1 MLLQLL
7 NASLDACASLIDL
20 PGILKLVS
28 WPLCN
33 TFARLLV
40 SCCAEMVHAAS
51 AAQRLFETP
60 IPVSYTRHTSRS
72 LMLWLL
78 TLPFA
83 LWPIMGLSM
92 VPACLFISYVS
103 YARISQASHA
113 TYSLK
118 LTHLLVCSAVP
129 SHSNPAAW
137 EFMCCSTMQAY
148 LACVLCIYRH
158 GGIWGKSMCLAM
170 FGPPAGLLKSV

>member
-1 MLLQLL
+1 MQHI
-7 NASLDACASLIDL
+7 S
-20 PGILKLVS
+20 
-28 WPLCN
+28 
-33 TFARLLV
+33 RLTV

-83 LWPIMGLSM
+83 LWPIMGPSM

-103 YARISQASHA
+103 CARTSQISGA
-113 TYSLK
+113 
-118 LTHLLVCSAVP
+118 
-129 SHSNPAAW
+129 N
-137 EFMCCSTMQAY
+137 
-148 LACVLCIYRH
+148 
-158 GGIWGKSMCLAM
+158 
-170 FGPPAGLLKSV
+170 